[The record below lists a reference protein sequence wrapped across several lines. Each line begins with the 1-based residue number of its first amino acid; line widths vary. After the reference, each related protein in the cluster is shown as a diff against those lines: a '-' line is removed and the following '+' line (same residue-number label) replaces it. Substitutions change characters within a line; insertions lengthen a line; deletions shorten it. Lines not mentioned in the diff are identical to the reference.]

1 MCCHGCKAVAE
12 AIVAAGLTDFYRH
25 RTAPSRRAEDLIP
38 EPLRG
43 LELYDR
49 PDLQQSFVRTE
60 GEHVREAALMLE
72 GIVCAA
78 CVWLIE
84 NSLKALPGVAE
95 LVERDGR
102 WQFVAADLP
111 ALLALLARLPV
122 RDVTIQPPSLEE
134 VFLSYYRVEDG
145 A

>member
-1 MCCHGCKAVAE
+1 MQSFRP
-12 AIVAAGLTDFYRH
+12 FYDCLLYTSH

-49 PDLQQSFVRTE
+49 ADLQQSFVRAE

-78 CVWLIE
+78 CVWLNE
-84 NSLKALPGVAE
+84 HHVGHLPGVLEFRVNYSTHRA
-95 LVERDGR
+95 
-102 WQFVAADLP
+102 Q
-111 ALLALLARLPV
+111 V
-122 RDVTIQPPSLEE
+122 R
-134 VFLSYYRVEDG
+134 
-145 A
+145 